1 MMDKTSTKL
10 LIMITT
16 AAIITMATT
25 TSLSAAIPAFAKVNC
40 KPANT
45 PGTQICAG
53 GSGCGFTGCSAGS
66 SPSNSPGGGGSR
78 QVIEG
83 EGEDRTAVTFSGG
96 GGGNIELPF
105 GTEVGGRGGHFD
117 EDSGRP
123 PVGGSGQH
131 LKGPGGNSGR

>member
-1 MMDKTSTKL
+1 MDKTSTKL

-16 AAIITMATT
+16 AALIAAATT
-25 TSLSAAIPAFAKVNC
+25 TTISAATPAFAKVNC

-53 GSGCGFTGCSAGS
+53 GSGCDFTGCLGGT
-66 SPSNSPGGGGSR
+66 SPSDSPGGGGSR

-83 EGEDRTAVTFSGG
+83 EGVDRTTVTFSGG
-96 GGGNIELPF
+96 HGGNFELPF
-105 GTEVGGRGGHFD
+105 GIQVGGIGGHFD
-117 EDSGRP
+117 DSGKD
-123 PVGGSGQH
+123 VGGSGQH